1 MLILGGV
8 NVTIRHL
15 KIFIE
20 VADSGKMSM
29 AAAKFFISQPTVSQV
44 IRELEEHYG
53 VLLFERLCKKLFITE
68 KGKKLLSYARSVVK
82 QFDDMEE
89 MMFQANYVDKIKIG
103 ATITVGNCI
112 LSDVIKSF
120 KEVNPEVETY
130 SYVNNT
136 RDIEEKLLRSELDI
150 GIVEGK
156 VKSPDL
162 ISIPEVNDCLILACS
177 TKHSFARK
185 KTVKLSELAYERF
198 AMREQG
204 SGTREL
210 FERYMMEN
218 GMEIKI
224 AFEGNSSAS
233 IKKAVME
240 NQCLAVISIRLVEE
254 EIKNGY
260 IHVIQNMECDWDR
273 SFSVVYHKNK
283 LVTNEMKSLI
293 DIVKNYKH
301 ADILQRIDSGKL
313 IRG

>member
-1 MLILGGV
+1 M
-8 NVTIRHL
+8 TIRHL

-20 VADSGKMSM
+20 VVDSGKMSI
-29 AAAKFFISQPTVSQV
+29 AAAKLFISQPTVSQA
-44 IRELEEHYG
+44 IRELEKHYG
-53 VLLFERLCKKLFITE
+53 VLLFERLSKKLYITE
-68 KGKKLLSYARSVVK
+68 KGKRLLSYARNVVK

-89 MMFQANYVDKIKIG
+89 MMFQANYVEKIRIG

-120 KEVNPEVETY
+120 SEINPQIETY

-136 RDIEEKLLRSELDI
+136 KDIEEKLLKSELDI

-177 TKHSFARK
+177 TKHPFAK
-185 KTVKLSELAYERF
+185 KKIVKLADLSNESF

-210 FERYMMEN
+210 FERYMLEN
-218 GMEIKI
+218 GMPIRI

-233 IKKAVME
+233 IKKAVIE

-254 EIKNGY
+254 EIKSGQM
-260 IHVIQNMECDWDR
+260 HVIQNTDCDWDR
-273 SFSVVYHKNK
+273 YFSVVYHKNK
-283 LVTNEMKSLI
+283 VVTNEMKSLI
-293 DIVKNYKH
+293 EMVRNYKH
-301 ADILQRIDSGKL
+301 VDILQGINSGKL
-313 IRG
+313 IK

>member
-1 MLILGGV
+1 M
-8 NVTIRHL
+8 TIRHL

-20 VADSGKMSM
+20 VADSGKMSI
-29 AAAKFFISQPTVSQV
+29 AAAKLFISQPTVSQA

-53 VLLFERLCKKLFITE
+53 VLLFERLCKKLYITE
-68 KGKKLLSYARSVVK
+68 KGKRLLYYARNVVK

-89 MMFQANYVDKIKIG
+89 MMFQAGYVEKIRIG

-120 KEVNPEVETY
+120 SGINPQIETY

-136 RDIEEKLLRSELDI
+136 KDIEKKLLKSELDI

-162 ISIPEVNDCLILACS
+162 ITIPEVNDCLILACS
-177 TKHSFARK
+177 TKHPFSK
-185 KTVKLSELAYERF
+185 KKIIKLADLSNESF

-210 FERYMMEN
+210 FERYMLEN
-218 GMEIKI
+218 RMSIRI

-233 IKKAVME
+233 IKKAVIE

-254 EIKNGY
+254 EIKSGQ
-260 IHVIQNMECDWDR
+260 IHVIQNTDCDWDR
-273 SFSVVYHKNK
+273 YFSVVYHKNK
-283 LVTNEMKSLI
+283 VVTNEMKSLI
-293 DIVKNYKH
+293 EVVKNYKH
-301 ADILQRIDSGKL
+301 VDVLQGINSGKL
-313 IRG
+313 IK

>member
-1 MLILGGV
+1 M
-8 NVTIRHL
+8 TIRHL

-20 VADSGKMSM
+20 VADSGKMSI
-29 AAAKFFISQPTVSQV
+29 AAAKLFISQPTVSQA

-53 VLLFERLCKKLFITE
+53 VLLFERLCKKLYITE
-68 KGKKLLSYARSVVK
+68 KGKRLLYYARNVVK

-89 MMFQANYVDKIKIG
+89 MMFQAGYVEKIRIG

-120 KEVNPEVETY
+120 RGINPQIETY

-136 RDIEEKLLRSELDI
+136 KDIEEKLLKSELDI

-162 ISIPEVNDCLILACS
+162 ITIPEVNDCLILACS
-177 TKHSFARK
+177 TKHPFSK
-185 KTVKLSELAYERF
+185 KKIIKLADLSNESF

-210 FERYMMEN
+210 FERYMLEN
-218 GMEIKI
+218 RMSIRI

-233 IKKAVME
+233 IKKAVIE

-254 EIKNGY
+254 EIKSGQ
-260 IHVIQNMECDWDR
+260 IHVIQNTDCDWDR
-273 SFSVVYHKNK
+273 YFSVVYHKNK
-283 LVTNEMKSLI
+283 VVTNEMKSLI
-293 DIVKNYKH
+293 EVVKNYKH
-301 ADILQRIDSGKL
+301 VDVLQGISSGKL
-313 IRG
+313 IK